1 MTAQCLRLL
10 KRKQLCSEMS
20 MAACNFAL
28 AAALAAAQSRRWG
41 FFSKTRR
48 RRLGVSSVHAAIQ
61 PVTAGGEKKT
71 QISINNGSVPSGA
84 PGEAE
89 SEPARA
95 ATPGT
100 PVTLHPLIKEPVFLR
115 RGYNVSCVQ
124 PVHYAPLLSSSC
136 CRRVTHGCLFTTLQF
151 LLLNHINVTV
161 WRETKVKFSS
171 KLSPCTKYKFLTFV
185 LRFVPLKMIRFF
197 IFHPK
202 KKKKSKFYGPEFY
215 FIFLNIGGA
224 KYFSVGLGGCAITDE
239 ADRMLRSEAPL

>member
-1 MTAQCLRLL
+1 MFAPPKMKTALQWDVHGRVQLRS
-10 KRKQLCSEMS
+10 RRSAHCRSEP
-20 MAACNFAL
+20 AL
-28 AAALAAAQSRRWG
+28 RILFWGKDAAATPGCFISARGNSTCHSRG
-41 FFSKTRR
+41 
-48 RRLGVSSVHAAIQ
+48 G
-61 PVTAGGEKKT
+61 GGERT

-136 CRRVTHGCLFTTLQF
+136 CRRVTHGCLSTTLQF
-151 LLLNHINVTV
+151 LLLNHINAKV

-171 KLSPCTKYKFLTFV
+171 KLSPCTKYKFLTFI
-185 LRFVPLKMIRFF
+185 LRFVRLKMIRFF
-197 IFHPK
+197 
-202 KKKKSKFYGPEFY
+202 
-215 FIFLNIGGA
+215 
-224 KYFSVGLGGCAITDE
+224 YFS
-239 ADRMLRSEAPL
+239 S

>member
-10 KRKQLCSEMS
+10 NRKQLCSGIS
-20 MAACNFAL
+20 MAACSFAL
-28 AAALAAAQSRRWG
+28 AAALAACSEPALRILFWG
-41 FFSKTRR
+41 KD
-48 RRLGVSSVHAAIQ
+48 AAATPGCFISARGNS
-61 PVTAGGEKKT
+61 TCHSGGGGT

-100 PVTLHPLIKEPVFLR
+100 LVMLHPLIKEPVFLR

-124 PVHYAPLLSSSC
+124 PVHYAPLLSRFC
-136 CRRVTHGCLFTTLQF
+136 CRRVTHCCLFTTLQF

-185 LRFVPLKMIRFF
+185 LRFVLLKMTRFF
-197 IFHPK
+197 LFFILRK
-202 KKKKSKFYGPEFY
+202 KK
-215 FIFLNIGGA
+215 
-224 KYFSVGLGGCAITDE
+224 
-239 ADRMLRSEAPL
+239 M